1 MVINKTHIFIG
12 IAILSIFIFI
22 YTNLSTSYKNYP
34 PKNSTIVAFG
44 DSLVEGV
51 GSTKDND
58 FVSILSRRINKEII
72 NSGKSGN
79 TTEDGL
85 SRVHE
90 IMLREPGT
98 VIVLLGGNDYL
109 RKFPDEQTFK
119 NLKSIIFKLQSEGI
133 FVILLGI
140 RGGLLND
147 RFESQFEDLSK
158 EMNVPY
164 VENVLSGLIGND
176 KYMSDSIHPNDT
188 GYAIIAGKIY
198 KEVGE
203 YLK

>member
-1 MVINKTHIFIG
+1 MVINKTYIFIS
-12 IAILSIFIFI
+12 IAVLSILIFIFNI
-22 YTNLSTSYKNYP
+22 YSPSYKNYP
-34 PKNSTIVAFG
+34 PKNSKIIAFG
-44 DSLVEGV
+44 DSLVEGI
-51 GSTKDND
+51 GSTKGND

-85 SRVHE
+85 SRVNE
-90 IMLREPGT
+90 IMLLEPGT
-98 VIVLLGGNDYL
+98 VIILLGGNDYL
-109 RKFPDEQTFK
+109 RKFPDEQTFR
-119 NLKSIIFKLQSEGI
+119 NLKSIIFKLQSDGV
-133 FVILLGI
+133 FVILLGV

-147 RFESQFEDLSK
+147 RFEPSFKKLSK

>member
-1 MVINKTHIFIG
+1 MVINKTYIFIS
-12 IAILSIFIFI
+12 IVVLSILIFIFNI
-22 YTNLSTSYKNYP
+22 YSPSYKHYP
-34 PKNSTIVAFG
+34 PKNNKIIAFG

-51 GSTKDND
+51 GSTKGND

-85 SRVHE
+85 SRVNE
-90 IMLREPGT
+90 IMLLEPGT
-98 VIVLLGGNDYL
+98 VIILLGGNDYL
-109 RKFPDEQTFK
+109 RKVPDEQTFG
-119 NLKSIIFKLQSEGI
+119 NLRSIIFKLQSEGI
-133 FVILLGI
+133 FVILLGV

-147 RFESQFEDLSK
+147 RFESLFKKLSK

-176 KYMSDSIHPNDT
+176 KYMSDSIHPNDA